1 MKKSITLKELSKML
15 DVSISTISKALNDSH
30 EISIS
35 TKEKVREAAK
45 KYNYKPNRTAI
56 NLKSGKAST
65 IGVVLPSIKN
75 FFLARA
81 LRGIESVVAKTDYNI
96 IISVTNESYEK
107 EVQSVQTLTNGL
119 VDAIIIAVSEET
131 QVQQNYDH
139 LNSIAQYTD
148 ILMFDRVSNTVNC
161 DKVMV
166 DDYDAVLNAVK
177 ELQFMGRKK
186 IALTSTINKLSVG
199 QLRIKGYEDGVKGDY
214 TPIIISGSEKKI
226 ENKLEEILKKE
237 KIDAII
243 ALDEEASL
251 ASFRVGKRKKVLNN
265 GKLALVGYA
274 GKTLSEHLTPSMT
287 TINQHGKRVGRTA
300 AELLFERLKNS
311 DKERETVI
319 INSTLCKRETT
330 KNKV

>member
-1 MKKSITLKELSKML
+1 ML